1 MLSRLKNLNSLQFTF
16 ILALYYVCVF
26 NIPFFNV
33 VKHGIDKQADVNMLF
48 IATVPFFLVF
58 ALSFVF
64 SLFTLKYLTKPFFI
78 LLTLVSANVFF
89 AEFQYGA
96 VFDYGM
102 IENLVQTNQ
111 SEAST
116 YLNWVSILSF
126 IVTGVLPAFLIYK
139 VNIRYK
145 PFAKELL
152 SKALFM
158 LAMLAGILLIAAFYY
173 ENYLAFGRNNSL
185 IKRSIIPTYFIGSTA
200 KFINLN
206 YLQTPLEYQQL
217 GLDAKNTSDNLEQKD
232 KPNLVVMVVGETAR
246 AMNYAY
252 YGYQQPTNSHTQDQD
267 LLVFNNTTSC
277 GTATAVSLPC
287 MFSRMDRKDYDERRA
302 KAQDNVID
310 VLSHAGIQLQW
321 LDNDSGC
328 KGVCNNIK
336 HLLID
341 NTHTSKWCNG
351 ESCYDQVLVDEL
363 DHQLAD
369 ISAKDTVIVLHIL
382 GSHGPTYYQRYPEE
396 HRFFTPDCQRS
407 DIQNCTQ
414 SELLNTYNNT
424 ILYTDYIISQVVNR
438 LKRES
443 NKFDTAMLYMSDH
456 GESLGESG
464 LYLHGAPYALAPKE
478 QTHIPFLAWFSAEF
492 AAQNNLDL
500 ICLKQ
505 QAAAGGFSHDNLFD
519 SLLGLMN
526 ITSEVYQPNADI
538 FARCRK

>member
-1 MLSRLKNLNSLQFTF
+1 MLSRLKSLNSLQFTF

-78 LLTLVSANVFF
+78 LLTLISANVFF

-145 PFAKELL
+145 PFAKEVL

-217 GLDAKNTSDNLEQKD
+217 GLDASNTSSKLEQKD

-252 YGYQQPTNSHTQDQD
+252 YGYQQPTNSHTQEQD

-287 MFSRMDRKDYDERRA
+287 MFSRMDRQDYDERRA

-341 NTHTSKWCNG
+341 NTHKSKWCNG

-382 GSHGPTYYQRYPEE
+382 GSHGPTYYQRYPVE

-407 DIQNCTQ
+407 DIQNCTK

-478 QTHIPFLAWFSAEF
+478 QTHIPFLAWFSPEF
-492 AAQNNLDL
+492 ALQNNLDL
-500 ICLKQ
+500 TCLKK

-526 ITSEVYQPNADI
+526 ITSEVYQAKADI
-538 FARCRK
+538 FARCRR